1 MKIAATG
8 QMKFC
13 RWSNVHQHTP
23 IIGDVHPLTFFQQHM
38 APVRS
43 AMLGGHAL
51 SECNECHEM
60 EKYHKV
66 SGRQKQ
72 LLKTGI
78 TVEDFAKSCASS
90 SFVGEFEKSLD
101 TGHTDLRPV
110 DWQIDLGNHCN
121 SACVMCVPESSSR
134 LAAEFHRIG
143 FIDRLPPVNWV
154 ENPARVDVFIDLLRQ
169 TAGLTYL
176 HFIGGETLITPGFKR
191 ILKALAQQD
200 FRHNITLGLTT
211 NLTVWD
217 EEINQLL
224 CEFKQVHLGMSID
237 SVTQV
242 NDYVRYP
249 SRIESVTEIMHQ
261 WIDLSREQKWIPT
274 LRTTPTAL
282 TAGELLGIYQ
292 FAMTN
297 GIGVESCNFLEEPR
311 MLRMSVLPIEI
322 RHGISD
328 QLKQWLHQQEI
339 TQAQVINH
347 RDPNQV
353 EQVIL
358 QDLTSYVNYLDESP
372 DETELLPAM
381 VGYLKKLD
389 QSRKNSVLDYLP
401 EYEELFRS
409 AGY

>member
-1 MKIAATG
+1 MKIASTG

-13 RWSNVHQHTP
+13 RWSNMDQHTP
-23 IIGDVHPLTFFQQHM
+23 VIGDVHPLTFFQQHM

-43 AMLGGHAL
+43 AMLSGQA
-51 SECNECHEM
+51 STECNECHKM
-60 EKYHKV
+60 EKYGKV

-78 TVEDFAKSCASS
+78 TVTDFVKSCASS
-90 SFVGEFEKSLD
+90 TFASEFEKSLPH
-101 TGHTDLRPV
+101 GQTDLRPL

-143 FIDRLPPVNWV
+143 FIERLPPANWV
-154 ENPARVDVFIDLLRQ
+154 EDDHKVDVFIDLLKE
-169 TAGLTYL
+169 TSGLAYL

-191 ILKALAQQD
+191 ILQALVKQD
-200 FRHNITLGLTT
+200 FRDKITLGLTT

-224 CEFKQVHLGMSID
+224 CEFKQVHLGMSIE
-237 SVTQV
+237 SMTPV

-249 SRIESVTEIMHQ
+249 SNIQSVTEVMHR
-261 WIDLSREQKWIPT
+261 WIDLSRAQGWIPT

-282 TAGELLGIYQ
+282 TAGELLGIYR
-292 FAMTN
+292 FASAN
-297 GIGVESCNFLEEPR
+297 QVGIESCNFLEEPH

-322 RHGISD
+322 RRHISD
-328 QLKQWLHQQEI
+328 QLTQWIQQQDVNP
-339 TQAQVINH
+339 TQVVNH

-353 EQVIL
+353 QQTIL
-358 QDLTSYVNYLDESP
+358 QDLTSYVNYLNDSP
-372 DETELLPAM
+372 DETHLLPAM
-381 VGYLKKLD
+381 VRYLKKLD
-389 QSRKNSVLDYLP
+389 QSRSKCVLDYLP
-401 EYEELFRS
+401 EYEEFFRS